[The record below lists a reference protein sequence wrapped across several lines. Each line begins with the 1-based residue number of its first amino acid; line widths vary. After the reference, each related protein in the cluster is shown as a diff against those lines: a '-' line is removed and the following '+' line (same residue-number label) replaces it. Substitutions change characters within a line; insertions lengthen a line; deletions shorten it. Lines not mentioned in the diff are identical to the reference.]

1 MKRVRVLTVFGT
13 RPEAIKMAPVVR
25 GLAAR
30 PQSFESLVCVTT
42 QHREMLRQVLEV
54 FEIKPDYDLDTMTP
68 NQDLFDITS
77 RVLVGMRKVLDE
89 AKPDVALVH
98 GDTTTTFAA
107 ALACFYRQIP
117 VGHVEA
123 GLRTKYKR
131 QPFPEEINRRLGD
144 QICDIHYAPTNVNR
158 DALLAEGLP
167 AGGIVITGN
176 TVIDALLSILP
187 KAREA
192 SPKIAGLENIDWKLR
207 PILVTC
213 HRRESF
219 GQQLEGIIGAF
230 RTIIEKHPD
239 VCIIYPVHR
248 NPNVLGPVTRLLS
261 GVPRVHLIEPVEYL
275 PFVWLMDRA
284 HIILTDSGGIQEE
297 APSLDK
303 PVLVMRNKTE
313 RGEALAT
320 GAVRLVGTLPEPIIA
335 EVSKLLT
342 DPADYKKMA
351 TASNPYGDGRAA
363 ERIADD
369 LIKRFGSEG
378 ASGVGAV

>member
-30 PQSFESLVCVTT
+30 PDRFESLVCVTT

-54 FEIKPDYDLDTMTP
+54 FEIRPDYDLDTMTP

-77 RVLVGMRKVLDE
+77 RVLVGMRRVLDE

-123 GLRTKYKR
+123 GLRTKDKR

-144 QICDIHYAPTNVNR
+144 QICDIHYAPTTVNR
-158 DALLAEGLP
+158 DALLAEGAP
-167 AGGIVITGN
+167 PEGIVITGN

-187 KAREA
+187 KARA
-192 SPKIAGLENIDWKLR
+192 ANPKLAGLESVDWKLR

-219 GQQLEGIIGAF
+219 GEQLEGIIGAF
-230 RTIIEKHPD
+230 KTIIERHPD

-275 PFVWLMDRA
+275 PFVWLMDRS

-297 APSLDK
+297 APSLHK

-320 GAVRLVGTLPEPIIA
+320 GAVRLVGTSPQPIID
-335 EVSKLLT
+335 EVGKLLT
-342 DPADYKKMA
+342 DAADYKKMA
-351 TASNPYGDGRAA
+351 SATNPYGDGHAA
-363 ERIADD
+363 DRIADD
-369 LIKRFGSEG
+369 LTQRLGQR
-378 ASGVGAV
+378 A